1 MWWHKIIGKKYQEN
15 GLFDIFY
22 VIVDEGE
29 DRGCQSPFESNLERT
44 GNKMGILDENTEQ
57 KRFSKIVFSNL

>member
-1 MWWHKIIGKKYQEN
+1 MGKKYQEN
-15 GLFDIFY
+15 SLFDIFY
-22 VIVDEGE
+22 VVVDEGE

-44 GNKMGILDENTEQ
+44 GNKMGILDGNTEQ

>member
-1 MWWHKIIGKKYQEN
+1 MGKRYQEN
-15 GLFDIFY
+15 SLFDIFY
-22 VIVDEGE
+22 VVVDEGE

-44 GNKMGILDENTEQ
+44 GNKMGILDGNTEQ